1 MSHSTE
7 SSKSLLEILTL
18 VTSANIRGSDNVFT
32 LTSFTYI
39 MKSIDHPV
47 DSYLSVLTL
56 KELTLVAFTPLI
68 YTFPSTD
75 ISSRT
80 DFILFLFDK

>member
-1 MSHSTE
+1 MAQSTE

-32 LTSFTYI
+32 LRSFTYI
-39 MKSIDHPV
+39 IKSIGHAV

-56 KELTLVAFTPLI
+56 KQSKFYILLTV
-68 YTFPSTD
+68 YHVM
-75 ISSRT
+75 
-80 DFILFLFDK
+80 ILDK